1 MITDPSILEQGYV
14 YFLTEAPELLQLI
27 EQELFA
33 LSEERSIAKVHNL
46 MRATH
51 TIKGGAAN
59 VGLETIQSIAHS
71 LEDVFK
77 ALYNPDLIVDSE
89 LQTLLLRAYECL
101 RLPLNAELTGSSI
114 DSDEIQQR
122 AATVFAQLQ
131 TKMGDYLSDQ
141 TSIPTSV
148 ELGFDIV
155 QSVFEMG
162 VGQRLQSLAEVIS
175 QDDPEELADCL
186 MTQAEVFIGLAESLN
201 LPGFGK
207 IAQTLRTALEANPD
221 QVQAIAV
228 IALADLNRGRDEI
241 LAGDRVSGGVPSI
254 ALQNFT
260 VIGAESL
267 SSPDFYPTQETL
279 FGQLLDSDEQSEET
293 FHQFSS
299 DSSVETFHQ
308 FPSDSNL
315 ETFAQFPSDS
325 NLEAFAQFSSDSN
338 LEAFAQ
344 FPSDSTEDISVVL
357 INTSANPEFAPVV
370 DLQNTSANPEFAPVA
385 DLQSEIT
392 KFSDFLTE
400 SDSAKEQPLKPAII
414 RIYLKTIR
422 YIFGWLNHEANIPY
436 QKLSLSLL
444 IPKLQQ
450 GDRQELEEHIDYFH
464 DWIRLFFEFIQEK
477 QDSYSLSIYR
487 QKVILNSILAV
498 AKYQYVDAN
507 QLSNLDS
514 DISIIQTIKNQI
526 REVSKEYKNLP
537 PIIGEETKWLDRPK
551 LKNLLEIKEI
561 STAITEESTNTTD
574 SFEHADEST
583 NTTDSFEHVDESTN
597 TTDSFE
603 HADESAD
610 LINSIV
616 TTESSDNLESIW
628 GAEVSEIGNE
638 TITNF
643 VVGSPIQ
650 EIIPQE
656 TVSIQAEVVSAE
668 ETQITAQ
675 TTTQITAQTTT
686 NYQSQP
692 QQKNPSQPPKTR
704 QQSFVRVDVEG
715 LERLNYLA
723 GELLIFQKRR
733 ALQDEQLKANI
744 ELLFQQLQRHQ
755 NTLGELRDL
764 PLQKQIP
771 TLATP
776 KFSAV
781 DFDVLEWDQYTEF
794 HVALHEAS
802 EETLQLQETTES
814 LELILRQSAQ
824 IQEKKQRLLLNIIE
838 HLVDARMIPLG
849 NVLSRFPS
857 MVQKLANV
865 YGKMVELKLIGTSVL
880 IDKAIAEKLQDPL
893 LQLVRNSF
901 DHGIEPPELRREQ
914 GKPEQGAIEIC
925 AYHQGSQT
933 VIEVRDDGRGLNLDK
948 VRHRAIELNLIP
960 DPEQTINYTAPTE
973 SDLLDVLFEPGF
985 STAAEV
991 SEISGRGMGLDIVR
1005 SHIES
1010 LNGSITVRSTPK
1022 LGTSFILKIPFSMTT
1037 AQLMLVQAGGTVY
1050 ALLLDSIERIL
1061 LPTAEQVK
1069 QYEGRK
1075 VLHWSTGT
1083 DERMIA
1089 LRQLSDLMH
1098 YYHHLS
1104 ANTRLLPKVS
1114 DTKITNPILLLR
1126 RNQEIFGLEVDQI
1139 IGEQELV
1146 IRPLGN
1152 AIIPPKYIYG
1162 CSSLANGTMI
1172 LVIDAAMLLSQDT
1185 SPVFKPTPAIAPAQ
1199 DLSQLATI
1207 IESQQL
1213 LAASNNVKTLVS
1225 ALVPAPRTAHQPQL
1239 LLVVDDAI
1247 SLRQTLSLTLQK
1259 HGYQVIQA
1267 QDGVEALEKLRQH
1280 PEISLVVSDLEMP
1293 RMNGFE
1299 FLTNIRTT
1307 PNAKTP
1313 VVVLTS
1319 RSAEKHRQL
1328 AQELGAGAYLTKPY
1342 LEHDLINTVENL
1354 IERQA
1359 VVG

>member
-1 MITDPSILEQGYV
+1 
-14 YFLTEAPELLQLI
+14 
-27 EQELFA
+27 
-33 LSEERSIAKVHNL
+33 
-46 MRATH
+46 
-51 TIKGGAAN
+51 
-59 VGLETIQSIAHS
+59 
-71 LEDVFK
+71 
-77 ALYNPDLIVDSE
+77 
-89 LQTLLLRAYECL
+89 
-101 RLPLNAELTGSSI
+101 
-114 DSDEIQQR
+114 
-122 AATVFAQLQ
+122 
-131 TKMGDYLSDQ
+131 
-141 TSIPTSV
+141 
-148 ELGFDIV
+148 
-155 QSVFEMG
+155 
-162 VGQRLQSLAEVIS
+162 
-175 QDDPEELADCL
+175 
-186 MTQAEVFIGLAESLN
+186 
-201 LPGFGK
+201 PGFGE

-221 QVQAIAV
+221 QVQAIAA
-228 IALADLNRGRDEI
+228 IALADLNRGRDGI

-279 FGQLLDSDEQSEET
+279 FGQLLDSNEQSEETFHQFSFDSSEET

-299 DSSVETFHQ
+299 DS
-308 FPSDSNL
+308 NL
-315 ETFAQFPSDS
+315 EAFAEFPSDS
-325 NLEAFAQFSSDSN
+325 NLEAFAQSPLDSS
-338 LEAFAQ
+338 
-344 FPSDSTEDISVVL
+344 EDISVVL
-357 INTSANPEFAPVV
+357 TNTVANPEFAPVV
-370 DLQNTSANPEFAPVA
+370 DLQ
-385 DLQSEIT
+385 SEIT
-392 KFSDFLTE
+392 NFSDFLTE

-464 DWIRLFFEFIQEK
+464 DWIRLFFEFIQEEK
-477 QDSYSLSIYR
+477 DSYSLCIYR

-498 AKYQYVDAN
+498 AKYQYIDGR
-507 QLSNLDS
+507 QLLNRDS
-514 DISIIQTIKNQI
+514 DISVIQTLKNQI

-537 PIIGEETKWLDRPK
+537 PITGEETKWLDRPK

-561 STAITEESTNTTD
+561 PTTITEESTNTTD
-574 SFEHADEST
+574 LFEHAEESG
-583 NTTDSFEHVDESTN
+583 
-597 TTDSFE
+597 
-603 HADESAD
+603 D
-610 LINSIV
+610 LINSIA

-628 GAEVSEIGNE
+628 GAEVSEIPNE
-638 TITNF
+638 TIANT
-643 VVGSPIQ
+643 VVENPIQ
-650 EIIPQE
+650 EIITQE
-656 TVSIQAEVVSAE
+656 TVSIQAEVISTE
-668 ETQITAQ
+668 ETQIAAQ
-675 TTTQITAQTTT
+675 TTTQITSQTTS
-686 NYQSQP
+686 NYQKP
-692 QQKNPSQPPKTR
+692 LQKNPSEQPQKTR

-1069 QYEGRK
+1069 EYEGRK

-1185 SPVFKPTPAIAPAQ
+1185 SPVFKATPAIAPAQ

-1213 LAASNNVKTLVS
+1213 LAAGANNNVKTLVS

-1354 IERQA
+1354 IDRQA

>member
-1 MITDPSILEQGYV
+1 MITDPSIREQGYV

-59 VGLETIQSIAHS
+59 VGLEAIQNIAHS

-141 TSIPTSV
+141 MSIPTSV

-162 VGQRLQSLAEVIS
+162 VGQRLKSLAEAIS

-201 LPGFGK
+201 LPGFGE
-207 IAQTLRTALEANPD
+207 IAQTLRAALEANPD
-221 QVQAIAV
+221 QVQAIAA

-241 LAGDRVSGGVPSI
+241 LAGDRVSGGVPSA

-260 VIGAESL
+260 VVGAESL
-267 SSPDFYPTQETL
+267 SSSNFYPTSENL
-279 FGQLLDSDEQSEET
+279 FNQLLSDKQSEETFHQFSLDSNEAFAQFPSDANNEAFAEFPSDAKFEVFAQFSSDSSDEVFTQFSSDPSNET

-299 DSSVETFHQ
+299 DSSHETFAEIPDANNEA
-308 FPSDSNL
+308 FAEIPSDSN
-315 ETFAQFPSDS
+315 
-325 NLEAFAQFSSDSN
+325 
-338 LEAFAQ
+338 
-344 FPSDSTEDISVVL
+344 TENISVVL
-357 INTSANPEFAPVV
+357 SNTLANPEFA
-370 DLQNTSANPEFAPVA
+370 TET

-392 KFSDFLTE
+392 RFSDFLTE
-400 SDSAKEQPLKPAII
+400 SESTKEQPLKPAII

-422 YIFGWLNHEANIPY
+422 YIFGWLNHEGNIPY
-436 QKLSLSLL
+436 QNLSLSLL

-464 DWIRLFFEFIQEK
+464 DWISLFFEFIQEE
-477 QDSYSLSIYR
+477 DSHSLCIYR

-498 AKYQYVDAN
+498 AKYQYADAP
-507 QLSNLDS
+507 QLLDPDSNVS
-514 DISIIQTIKNQI
+514 VIQIIKNQI
-526 REVSKEYKNLP
+526 REVSKEYKRLP
-537 PIIGEETKWLDRPK
+537 PITGEETKWLERPK
-551 LKNLLEIKEI
+551 LKSLLEIKEI
-561 STAITEESTNTTD
+561 SNAITEESANNINLVD
-574 SFEHADEST
+574 HVEES
-583 NTTDSFEHVDESTN
+583 SE
-597 TTDSFE
+597 
-603 HADESAD
+603 
-610 LINSIV
+610 LINSIA
-616 TTESSDNLESIW
+616 TTESNDALESIW
-628 GAEVSEIGNE
+628 GAEVSEIANE
-638 TITNF
+638 TIAKI
-643 VVGSPIQ
+643 VVESPNQ
-650 EIIPQE
+650 ELIPQE
-656 TVSIQAEVVSAE
+656 EVLIPSEVVTE
-668 ETQITAQ
+668 ETKITAQITAL
-675 TTTQITAQTTT
+675 TAETTT
-686 NYQSQP
+686 NYQKPIQNTPSEQP
-692 QQKNPSQPPKTR
+692 QKTR

-771 TLATP
+771 TLATS

-824 IQEKKQRLLLNIIE
+824 IQEKKQRLLLKIIE

-857 MVQKLANV
+857 MVQKLASV
-865 YGKMVELKLIGTSVL
+865 YGKIVELKLIGTSVL

-914 GKPEQGAIEIC
+914 GKAEQGIIEIC

-933 VIEVRDDGRGLNLDK
+933 FIEVRDDGRGLNLDK
-948 VRHRAIELNLIP
+948 VRSRAIELNLIP
-960 DPEQTINYTAPTE
+960 DPQQAINYTAPTE

-1010 LNGSITVRSTPK
+1010 LNGSITVKSTPK

-1037 AQLMLVQAGGTVY
+1037 AQLMLVQSGGIVY

-1061 LPTAEQVK
+1061 IPTAEQVK
-1069 QYEGRK
+1069 EYEGRK
-1075 VLHWSTGT
+1075 VLHLTTGT

-1089 LRQLSDLMH
+1089 LRQLTDLMH
-1098 YYHHLS
+1098 YYHDLS
-1104 ANTRLLPKVS
+1104 VNTLLLPKANH
-1114 DTKITNPILLLR
+1114 TAKIANPILLLR

-1146 IRPLGN
+1146 IRPLGS

-1172 LVIDAAMLLSQDT
+1172 LVIDAAMLLSQNT
-1185 SPVFKPTPAIAPAQ
+1185 SQVFKATPAIAPAQ

-1213 LAASNNVKTLVS
+1213 LAASANNVKTLVS
-1225 ALVPAPRTAHQPQL
+1225 TLLPAPKTTHHPQL

-1280 PEISLVVSDLEMP
+1280 PDISLVVSDLEMP

-1354 IERQA
+1354 IDRQT
-1359 VVG
+1359 VVN